1 MLALAPDG
9 QYFVWLIRNSER
21 GGSTLIES
29 PDQLTT
35 DELGCIFEHEQKQ
48 AAAKAGATT

>member
-1 MLALAPDG
+1 LAPDG
-9 QYFVWLIRNSER
+9 QYFVWLIRCGDR

-29 PDQLTT
+29 PDQFT
-35 DELGCIFEHEQKQ
+35 DEELGCIFEYEQKQ